1 MIPKS
6 LKSVREEFPRQRQQV
21 VTVLA
26 EISFMVDECRHG
38 SVSWQIL
45 LEDGL
50 VCSIFGD
57 PGSEGQRAGSWLRSP
72 PFTTITTNLREQWI
86 QDSEP
91 LVNHHK
97 GSKFCC

>member
-26 EISFMVDECRHG
+26 EISFMVDECWHG

-57 PGSEGQRAGSWLRSP
+57 PGSEGQRAGSWLRSHTCRGGSL
-72 PFTTITTNLREQWI
+72 TTG
-86 QDSEP
+86 SEP
-91 LVNHHK
+91 VA
-97 GSKFCC
+97 GVTY